1 MPDKKPR
8 KLTRKQQKLVE
19 GIIAGKSGAQA
30 ARDAGYSPNNAR
42 QSAYQAM
49 KEIGERVRQAMDRHG
64 LDLDQLI
71 DKHLHP
77 LLEATET
84 KLFPWRKT
92 TKRKTEQVHSM
103 RSCAKLVQMP
113 APKTLL
119 SGQAPLADR
128 GQIKRSTYRAVIL
141 EGGARRVSSAQTL
154 VRPARDS
161 GEPVRCAR
169 PEWESEARRRAE
181 LLLLLA

>member
-1 MPDKKPR
+1 MSAKKTR
-8 KLTRKQQKLVE
+8 KLTRKQEKLVE

-49 KEIGERVRQAMDRHG
+49 KEIGERAREAMDRHG

-84 KLFPWRKT
+84 KFFPWRKT
-92 TKRKTEQVHSM
+92 TERKTEQIVET
-103 RSCAKLVQMP
+103 REVADNGVRLGALDVAFRLRGDYAQKKLDFDPDEGVPVQ
-113 APKTLL
+113 
-119 SGQAPLADR
+119 
-128 GQIKRSTYRAVIL
+128 VINL
-141 EGGARRVSSAQTL
+141 GGIPHYS
-154 VRPARDS
+154 D
-161 GEPVRCAR
+161 
-169 PEWESEARRRAE
+169 
-181 LLLLLA
+181 

>member
-1 MPDKKPR
+1 MSEEKTR
-8 KLTRKQQKLVE
+8 KLTSKQQKLVE

-49 KEIGERVRQAMDRHG
+49 KEIGERAREAMDRHG

-84 KLFPWRKT
+84 KFFPWRKT
-92 TKRKTEQVHSM
+92 TKRTTEQIVET
-103 RSCAKLVQMP
+103 REV
-113 APKTLL
+113 
-119 SGQAPLADR
+119 ADNGIR
-128 GQIKRSTYRAVIL
+128 L
-141 EGGARRVSSAQTL
+141 GALDVAFRLGVSRR
-154 VRPARDS
+154 
-161 GEPVRCAR
+161 C
-169 PEWESEARRRAE
+169 
-181 LLLLLA
+181 